1 MLAAASGLRLPAS
14 FFNRRLTTVA
24 ANKCQA
30 TTTTT
35 AAHFCGQA
43 TFEKEI
49 SFHLIAARDL
59 IRTHF
64 QSRTRQGGGGC
75 PRGRGMSPHATA
87 THMSS

>member
-1 MLAAASGLRLPAS
+1 MCVCVEGGVLRVLGLNCS
-14 FFNRRLTTVA
+14 
-24 ANKCQA
+24 
-30 TTTTT
+30 
-35 AAHFCGQA
+35 AHFCGQA